1 MLALHARLCTHD
13 TGVVIEPV
21 GEAPVSLNGRPITV
35 ANPRRLQSL
44 EASLVAVLPI
54 EIDESQSFQA
64 AKRDLEAEL
73 RGW

>member
-21 GEAPVSLNGRPITV
+21 GEAPVSLNDRRH
-35 ANPRRLQSL
+35 PRRLQSL